1 LTKLQYLEKYL
12 DTVVEVF
19 VTTLS
24 ICQSLIYLRHT
35 SYNVCPLIVLLEC
48 TSHARPP
55 TFPVQSASVQPI
67 SDRSTFRVCFLTRL
81 WPTLRDGPSFHG
93 SIAVTQ

>member
-1 LTKLQYLEKYL
+1 LEKYL
-12 DTVVEVF
+12 NTVVEVF

-24 ICQSLIYLRHT
+24 ICQSLTYLRHT
-35 SYNVCPLIVLLEC
+35 MYVRWLFCWNVLHTL
-48 TSHARPP
+48 TSDLSS
-55 TFPVQSASVQPI
+55 PVNLVFNQSAI
-67 SDRSTFRVCFLTRL
+67 DRRGFRVCFLTRL